1 MKRLL
6 LILILTMSLQ
16 SWTKAEDIRDFEIEG
31 ISIGDSLLNHYS
43 EEEIKNA
50 IEIFN
55 YPGGDEFIYYFLEKK
70 NYDMYRYVQVHV
82 DPLDKN
88 FIVESIEGH
97 ISYKKNISE
106 CYDQMKIV
114 KKDLESELNIKGKKD
129 DGKHPVDVS
138 GKSTFK
144 RIMFYLSNGD
154 SVEVVCYDMSK
165 KFEKNGYTDRFI
177 VALSTKELSD
187 FLTYRAY

>member
-1 MKRLL
+1 MRVFITVLV
-6 LILILTMSLQ
+6 LIFSLQ
-16 SWTKAEDIRDFEIEG
+16 SWTKAEDISDFEIEG
-31 ISIGDSLLNHYS
+31 MSIGDSLLDHYS

-50 IEIFN
+50 IEIYN
-55 YPGGDEFIYYFLEKK
+55 YPAGDEFIYYFLEKK
-70 NYDMYRYVQVHV
+70 NYDMYGYVQVHV

-114 KKDLESELNIKGKKD
+114 KKDLESELNIKGKKNE
-129 DGKHPVDVS
+129 GKHPVDVS

-144 RIMFYLSNGD
+144 RIMFYLSNGYF
-154 SVEVVCYDMSK
+154 VEVVCYDMSK
-165 KFEKNGYTDRFI
+165 KFEENGTNDRFI
-177 VALSTKELSD
+177 VALNTKELLD